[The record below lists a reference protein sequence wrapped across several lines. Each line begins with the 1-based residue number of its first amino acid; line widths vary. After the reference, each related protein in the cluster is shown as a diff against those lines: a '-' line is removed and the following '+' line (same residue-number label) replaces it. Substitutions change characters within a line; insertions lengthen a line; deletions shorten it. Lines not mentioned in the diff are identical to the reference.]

1 MNRSFQTDVWYVSL
15 TSFILSASHVCPRSI
30 ITPATVVARVNKRV
44 WSGPFSAW
52 CLSSWN
58 VEAVT
63 SERNHRQRDGNKSSD
78 HLWCTAV
85 LMLRRRKKTLLF
97 LLLLC
102 RLHTTL
108 NNASMEAGSW
118 SPFIFFSFFL
128 ISETQL
134 PHWDAHQSRAFRSGW
149 CLWWHGLADSRGVQL
164 QPSGDAWALVVK
176 DDLDYYCMC
185 VLFPQSSF
193 MPHF

>member
-85 LMLRRRKKTLLF
+85 LMLRRRKKPCCFFYFCVACTQRWIMHRWRQAPEVHSFSSPSF
-97 LLLLC
+97 LSQKHNSLTGML
-102 RLHTTL
+102 T
-108 NNASMEAGSW
+108 
-118 SPFIFFSFFL
+118 
-128 ISETQL
+128 
-134 PHWDAHQSRAFRSGW
+134 
-149 CLWWHGLADSRGVQL
+149 SRGHSAL
-164 QPSGDAWALVVK
+164 DGASGDMVWQTAAVFSYNHLGMLEHW
-176 DDLDYYCMC
+176 
-185 VLFPQSSF
+185 
-193 MPHF
+193 